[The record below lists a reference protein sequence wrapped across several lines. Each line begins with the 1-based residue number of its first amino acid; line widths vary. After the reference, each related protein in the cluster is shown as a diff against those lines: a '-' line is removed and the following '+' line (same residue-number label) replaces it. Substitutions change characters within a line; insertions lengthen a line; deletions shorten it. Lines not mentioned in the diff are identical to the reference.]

1 MAYASAS
8 GSEHALRARRL
19 RIQSKLTPGPS
30 PTPPPSPD
38 PGSEAVLVL
47 EFILHCYYSVL
58 EFLALRRLRA
68 PKTQKGPSCELKRRT
83 DLCVDQSHP
92 PQAVISRQPLLKQ
105 NKPAHNMSSTKPKV
119 LFVLSSCD
127 GFDEGGKNHPTGQAE
142 SPLWLRHRR
151 RAGQTRQAAEKIAK
165 ATS

>member
-58 EFLALRRLRA
+58 EFLLAMLEGRRAHPGPSGPSALARTQYPEGPELRAEKTDGPLRRPESSSSGCYLQ
-68 PKTQKGPSCELKRRT
+68 TT
-83 DLCVDQSHP
+83 T
-92 PQAVISRQPLLKQ
+92 PQA
-105 NKPAHNMSSTKPKV
+105 
-119 LFVLSSCD
+119 
-127 GFDEGGKNHPTGQAE
+127 EQA
-142 SPLWLRHRR
+142 SL
-151 RAGQTRQAAEKIAK
+151 
-165 ATS
+165 